1 MAYWGK
7 IIGGMAGFAMG
18 GPAGAIFGATLGH
31 AADTGRLPR
40 WGAGGQAGWPGG
52 GIFGLPFPPAGAPSF
67 LPGGREQMFSL
78 GVVTLSAKLAKA
90 DGPVNRAE
98 IAAFRAAVPVPPE
111 ALGTVGQLFD
121 QARAS
126 PGGHRETAAG
136 LGAAFPDQPGKLEQL
151 LSVLFA
157 VARADGPVNQAEWRF
172 LSDIHAGFRL
182 DQAAWDRARA
192 EPEPDAYTVLGV
204 SPDASPETLHAA
216 WKDLMRAHHPDS
228 LAARGAG
235 AEAIARASE
244 KVARINAAWDR
255 IKRERGL

>member
-7 IIGGMAGFAMG
+7 IIGGIAGFAMG

-40 WGAGGQAGWPGG
+40 WGSGGQAGWPGG
-52 GIFGLPFPPAGAPSF
+52 GLFGLPFPHPITPAT
-67 LPGGREQMFSL
+67 LPGGREHLFSL

-111 ALGTVGQLFD
+111 ALAAVGQVFD
-121 QARAS
+121 QARAH
-126 PGGHRETAAG
+126 PGGHRETAAA
-136 LGAAFPDQPGKLEQL
+136 LGAAFPEQPGKLEQL
-151 LSVLFA
+151 LAVLFS

-172 LSDIHAGFRL
+172 LSDIHAAFRL
-182 DQAAWDRARA
+182 DQAAWNRARA
-192 EPEPDAYTVLGV
+192 EPELDAYAVLGV
-204 SPDASPETLHAA
+204 SADASPETLRAA
-216 WKDLMRAHHPDS
+216 WKELMRAHHPDS

>member
-52 GIFGLPFPPAGAPSF
+52 GVIALPSHPASAPAF

-78 GVVTLSAKLAKA
+78 AVVTLSAKLAKA

-121 QARAS
+121 QARAH

-172 LSDIHAGFRL
+172 LSDIHAAFRL

-192 EPEPDAYTVLGV
+192 EPEPDAYAVLGV
-204 SPDASPETLHAA
+204 SPDASPEALRAA
-216 WKDLMRAHHPDS
+216 WKALMRAQHPDS
-228 LAARGAG
+228 LAAHGAS

>member
-1 MAYWGK
+1 MGYWGK
-7 IIGGMAGFAMG
+7 IIGGVAGFAMG

-40 WGAGGQAGWPGG
+40 WGAGGQTGWPGG
-52 GIFGLPFPPAGAPSF
+52 GRFGLPFPPPLSPAT

-78 GVVTLSAKLAKA
+78 GVVTLAAKLAKS

-111 ALGTVGQLFD
+111 AVATVGQLFD
-121 QARAS
+121 QARAH
-126 PGGHRETAAG
+126 PGGHRETAAA

-151 LSVLFA
+151 LGVLFA

-172 LSDIHAGFRL
+172 LSDIHAAFRL

-192 EPEPDAYTVLGV
+192 EPEPDAYAVLGV
-204 SPDASPETLHAA
+204 SPDASPDVLHTA
-216 WKDLMRAHHPDS
+216 WRNLMREYHPDS

-235 AEAIARASE
+235 AEAIARAGE